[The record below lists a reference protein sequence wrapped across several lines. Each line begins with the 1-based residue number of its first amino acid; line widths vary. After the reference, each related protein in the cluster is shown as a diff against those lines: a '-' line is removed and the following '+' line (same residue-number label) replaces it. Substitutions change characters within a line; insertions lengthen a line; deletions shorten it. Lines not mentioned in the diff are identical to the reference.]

1 MADAVRFFFDQHIAP
16 AVARGLRR
24 RGVDVLTAQEA
35 GRCGLPDPDPLQFAG
50 AEQRVLVTFD
60 QDYLALHASGVPHA
74 GIVWCRATKYNVG
87 ELVQLLF
94 RLHQVTNGDRM
105 RNIVEYL

>member
-35 GRCGLPDPDPLQFAG
+35 SRRSLSEPDQLQFAA
-50 AEQRVLVTFD
+50 AEERAIMTCD
-60 QDYLALHASGVPHA
+60 QDYLALHASGVLHA
-74 GIVWCRATKYNVG
+74 GIVWCRATKYTIG
-87 ELVQLLF
+87 QLIQLVFL
-94 RLHQVTNGDRM
+94 LHQTTDRDRM
-105 RNIVEYL
+105 RNHVEYL